1 MSARDVFLFDLDG
14 TLIDSI
20 GLIEDSYQHTLAAHG
35 YARASRAQWL
45 EGLGRPLTVQFARLG
60 APEEEVE
67 AMVATYRKWN
77 LAQHDARVRPF
88 EGIHAAL
95 EALATAGARMG
106 VVTSKHSIGAHRG
119 LAHCGLAGFFE
130 VVICSDHVTEPK
142 PAPQPVLLALQR
154 LGAQPARAVMIGDSP
169 HDLEAGRAAGVRT
182 AAVAWGPLSRAELER
197 HRPDLWIDAV
207 ARLAEL
213 PLL

>member
-1 MSARDVFLFDLDG
+1 VSARDAFLFDLDG

-35 YARASRAQWL
+35 YPRATRAEWL
-45 EGLGRPLTVQFARLG
+45 EGLGRPLSVQFARLG
-60 APEEEVE
+60 AAAEQVE
-67 AMVATYRKWN
+67 AMVATYRRWN

-95 EALATAGARMG
+95 AALAGAGARLA
-106 VVTSKHSIGAHRG
+106 VVTSKHSTGALRG
-119 LAHCGLAGFFE
+119 LAHCGLADFFE
-130 VVICSDHVTEPK
+130 VVICSDHVSDPK

-169 HDLEAGRAAGVRT
+169 HDLESGRAAGVRT
-182 AAVAWGPLSRAELER
+182 AAVAWGPLTRAELER
-197 HRPDLWIDAV
+197 HRPDLWIDSV
-207 ARLAEL
+207 AGLARL